1 MNLLNRCYD
10 RFSSFTKFWSSK
22 RNIEN
27 TKSDLY
33 FNEESYY
40 SEEIADEV
48 KTFLPPFFNDFC
60 LSLEQKKT
68 CGNERHEK
76 ETQHIHAFAA
86 DLLYVRKKNLDWC
99 KCWHCINAAREI
111 DCLCCREVDA
121 MLIVRLKSQGT
132 KEASCHPA
140 YMGICLTISHTLA
153 LSTCWTKWGWWVR
166 LRFCL
171 FISGLNQ
178 VSPRFSF
185 VTQGFRRFPSIFSQ
199 ARWCNLVYVKCLDD

>member
-1 MNLLNRCYD
+1 MIVFQVSLNFDPVKEILKIQSQIYILMKKVIILKKLQMKWKLSFHH
-10 RFSSFTKFWSSK
+10 FSTISVWAWN
-22 RNIEN
+22 R
-27 TKSDLY
+27 
-33 FNEESYY
+33 
-40 SEEIADEV
+40 
-48 KTFLPPFFNDFC
+48 
-60 LSLEQKKT
+60 KT

-99 KCWHCINAAREI
+99 KCWHCINDAREI

-121 MLIVRLKSQGT
+121 MLIVWLKSEGT

-140 YMGICLTISHTLA
+140 YMGICLTISHTLD
-153 LSTCWTKWGWWVR
+153 LSTCWTKWGWRVR

-171 FISGLNQ
+171 LFLVLIRWNKEGRWVQDFL
-178 VSPRFSF
+178 VLP
-185 VTQGFRRFPSIFSQ
+185 QGFRRFPSIFSQ

>member
-1 MNLLNRCYD
+1 MIVFQVSLNFDPVKEILKIQSQIYILMKKVIILKKLQMKWKLSFHH
-10 RFSSFTKFWSSK
+10 FSTISVWAWN
-22 RNIEN
+22 R
-27 TKSDLY
+27 
-33 FNEESYY
+33 
-40 SEEIADEV
+40 
-48 KTFLPPFFNDFC
+48 
-60 LSLEQKKT
+60 KT

-86 DLLYVRKKNLDWC
+86 DLLYVTKKNLDWC
-99 KCWHCINAAREI
+99 KCWHCINDAREI

-121 MLIVRLKSQGT
+121 MLIVWLKSEGT

-171 FISGLNQ
+171 FISGVNQ
-178 VSPRFSF
+178 V
-185 VTQGFRRFPSIFSQ
+185 
-199 ARWCNLVYVKCLDD
+199 K